1 MWNAIS
7 HYLDSIVSNIFTG
20 GSADSV
26 IAILLLMCF
35 FLFVITLCS
44 LYFVYYREKQNNQAQ
59 ESYRLSLKDAQQ
71 KTDDAVKTLLDYSYY
86 VNEQMGKDSEE
97 ILKSYTS
104 ITISLVEVKAL
115 LNTLVIFQ
123 KKN

>member
-1 MWNAIS
+1 
-7 HYLDSIVSNIFTG
+7 
-20 GSADSV
+20 
-26 IAILLLMCF
+26 
-35 FLFVITLCS
+35 
-44 LYFVYYREKQNNQAQ
+44 VYYREKQNNQAQ